1 MTKKIPLA
9 IDAKPL
15 AQAIDKSIKNTMTKK
30 TMTKSPMTKALVYF
44 AEGALVALAVVVAWG
59 MLVMT
64 FSL

>member
-1 MTKKIPLA
+1 MLSAMAAHLA
-9 IDAKPL
+9 
-15 AQAIDKSIKNTMTKK
+15 NTMTKK